1 MSNAYPIALA
11 AGTLASLLWIGLYVP
26 PARSTTPDYNLRG
39 LNAGLWAVFMGL
51 AGARLGFALLH
62 LDYFKSNI
70 QAITWFWNGGLSWIG
85 GVLGAVVGIGIYA
98 LFNKHRFWP
107 LADTV
112 AFTAPLLGFASW
124 FGCLYDSCA
133 YGKRADA
140 GILTPLSSDMF
151 GVEATRWPVQAAGAI
166 ICLLIFLLLFTL
178 RRRKLNDG
186 IVTTVSLSLISA
198 GNLFLYFFRGDS
210 IRLIYGFRLDAL
222 ATVPLLLASLIA
234 LVILSKRSIFIR
246 HRNETLS
253 HPS

>member
-26 PARSTTPDYNLRG
+26 PSRSTTPDYNLRG
-39 LNAGLWAVFMGL
+39 LDAGLWAVFMGL

-70 QAITWFWNGGLSWIG
+70 QEITWFWNGGLSWIG
-85 GVLGAVVGIGIYA
+85 GVLGALVGIGIYA
-98 LFNKHRFWP
+98 LLNKHRFWP

-112 AFTAPLLGFASW
+112 ALAAPILGFASW

-133 YGKRADA
+133 YGKRADV
-140 GILTPLSSDMF
+140 GLLTPPSSDMF
-151 GVEATRWPVQAAGAI
+151 GVEASRWPVQGTGAI
-166 ICLLIFLLLFTL
+166 ICLLIFLFLFTL

-186 IVTTVSLSLISA
+186 IITTVSLSLISA

-210 IRLIYGFRLDAL
+210 IRLVNGLRLDAL
-222 ATVPLLLASLIA
+222 ATVPLLLSSLIA
-234 LVILSKRSIFIR
+234 LVILSKGSIFIP
-246 HRNETLS
+246 HRNKT
-253 HPS
+253 